1 MVARTQCLLP
11 GTWYILIEILKTA
24 IGAGHCRAR
33 ARNVRVM
40 DAWPSRVVR
49 LWISSKFTVRRSVQ
63 LILSLPF
70 GTLMYVSILRQATAF
85 LVVASPTILGPRLLK
100 KQQSQTILA
109 TCGADLH
116 GP

>member
-1 MVARTQCLLP
+1 MVATRNMVHINRNPEDGHWGWTLPSQSQKCPSHGCLAIPCCASLVFIQIHGSP
-11 GTWYILIEILKTA
+11 VGAANPVPTFWY
-24 IGAGHCRAR
+24 
-33 ARNVRVM
+33 
-40 DAWPSRVVR
+40 
-49 LWISSKFTVRRSVQ
+49 
-63 LILSLPF
+63 
-70 GTLMYVSILRQATAF
+70 LMHVSILRQATAF